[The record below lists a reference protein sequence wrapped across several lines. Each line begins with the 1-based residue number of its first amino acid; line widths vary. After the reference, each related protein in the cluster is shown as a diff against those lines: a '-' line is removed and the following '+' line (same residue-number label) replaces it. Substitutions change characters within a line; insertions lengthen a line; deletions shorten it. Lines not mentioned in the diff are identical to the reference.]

1 MSIKNRIL
9 SYINSKQFSGLI
21 ITWIGRI
28 ALGYQLYKYLNN
40 QIENPLVELFVLV
53 LSVAL
58 IFKDV
63 KWILDTASKKINNSN
78 KDEE

>member
-28 ALGYQLYKYLNN
+28 ALGYQLYKYLTN

>member
-28 ALGYQLYKYLNN
+28 ALGYQLYKYLTN

-63 KWILDTASKKINNSN
+63 KWILETASKKINNSN

>member
-28 ALGYQLYKYLNN
+28 ALGYQLYKYLTN

-63 KWILDTASKKINNSN
+63 KWILDTASKIINNSN

>member
-28 ALGYQLYKYLNN
+28 ALGYQLYKYLTN
-40 QIENPLVELFVLV
+40 QIENPIVELFVLV